1 MSGGPSPIDAGGQMD
16 MQMAAA
22 ALLANNKDVKMMLR
36 VLGKN
41 LQDAFGARVEITHPS
56 GGLLHRQ
63 SDEVKS
69 ITVHLDADDYEAG
82 LDGPSVRC
90 TVGRSSGG
98 IRIRSEQLPVEQWLS
113 RLLSAL
119 QQEAVNNQSAA
130 AALQNVI
137 IGGNI

>member
-1 MSGGPSPIDAGGQMD
+1 MTGIEPADLPGPAD
-16 MQMAAA
+16 MEMAAA
-22 ALLANNKDVKMMLR
+22 ALLANNKDTKMMLR
-36 VLGKN
+36 ILGKS
-41 LQDAFGARVEITHPS
+41 LQESLGDRVEVAHGG
-56 GGLLHRQ
+56 GGLFRRQ

-69 ITVHLDADDYEAG
+69 ITVRLEQDEYQAA

-98 IRIRSEQLPVEQWLS
+98 IRIRSEQLPVEQWLT

-119 QQEAVNNQSAA
+119 QTEAASNQSAQ

-137 IGGNI
+137 VGGTI

>member
-1 MSGGPSPIDAGGQMD
+1 MSDIEPADLPGQAD

-36 VLGKN
+36 VLGKS
-41 LQDAFGARVEITHPS
+41 LQDALGDRVEVAHAT

-63 SDEVKS
+63 TDEVKS
-69 ITVHLDADDYEAG
+69 ITVHLDQDDYQAAV
-82 LDGPSVRC
+82 DGPAVRC

-98 IRIRSEQLPVEQWLS
+98 IRIRNEQLPVEQWLT

-119 QQEAVNNQSAA
+119 QTEAVSNQNAQ
-130 AALQNVI
+130 AALQKVI
-137 IGGNI
+137 VGGPI

>member
-1 MSGGPSPIDAGGQMD
+1 MSATEPADPGGPLD
-16 MQMAAA
+16 MEMAVA

-41 LQDAFGARVEITHPS
+41 LQDALGDRVEVVHAS
-56 GGLLHRQ
+56 GGLFHRQ
-63 SDEVKS
+63 TDEVKT
-69 ITVHLDADDYEAG
+69 ITVHLDQDDYQAS

-98 IRIRSEQLPVEQWLS
+98 IRIRTEQLPVEQWLS

-119 QQEAVNNQSAA
+119 QEEAVNQPERS
-130 AALQNVI
+130 
-137 IGGNI
+137 GSSCKT

>member
-1 MSGGPSPIDAGGQMD
+1 MSDIEPADLPGQVD
-16 MQMAAA
+16 MQMAAS

-36 VLGKN
+36 VLGKS
-41 LQDAFGARVEITHPS
+41 LQDALGDRVDVAHAT

-69 ITVHLDADDYEAG
+69 ITVHLDQDDYQAAI
-82 LDGPSVRC
+82 DGPAVRC

-98 IRIRSEQLPVEQWLS
+98 IRIRNEQLPVEQWLT

-119 QQEAVNNQSAA
+119 QTEAVSNQSAQ
-130 AALQNVI
+130 AALQKVI
-137 IGGNI
+137 VGGSI

>member
-1 MSGGPSPIDAGGQMD
+1 MTDIDPSDPLDQAD

-36 VLGKN
+36 VLGKT
-41 LQDAFGARVEITHPS
+41 LQDSLGDRVEVAHAS
-56 GGLLHRQ
+56 GGLFHHQ

-69 ITVHLDADDYEAG
+69 ITVHLDQDEYQAAM
-82 LDGPSVRC
+82 DGPGVRC

-98 IRIRSEQLPVEQWLS
+98 IRIRTEQLPVEQWLT

-119 QQEAVNNQSAA
+119 QAEAINNQTAQ
-130 AALQNVI
+130 AALQKVI
-137 IGGNI
+137 VGGTI

>member
-1 MSGGPSPIDAGGQMD
+1 MNGTEPSEPDGPLD
-16 MQMAAA
+16 MELTVA

-41 LQDAFGARVEITHPS
+41 LQDALGDRVEVTRAS
-56 GGLLHRQ
+56 GGLFHRQ
-63 SDEVKS
+63 PDEVKS
-69 ITVHLDADDYEAG
+69 ITVHLDQDDYQAS
-82 LDGPSVRC
+82 LDGPAVRC

-98 IRIRSEQLPVEQWLS
+98 IRIRTEQLPVEQWLS

-119 QQEAVNNQSAA
+119 QEEAVSNQSAQ

-137 IGGNI
+137 IGGSI

>member
-1 MSGGPSPIDAGGQMD
+1 MSGIGPVDAGGQMD

-36 VLGKN
+36 VLGKS
-41 LQDAFGARVEITHPS
+41 LQEAFGDRVEVVHAS
-56 GGLLHRQ
+56 GGLLHRP
-63 SDEVKS
+63 SEEVKS
-69 ITVHLDADDYEAG
+69 ITVHLEQDDYQAA
-82 LDGPSVRC
+82 LDGPSVHC

-98 IRIRSEQLPVEQWLS
+98 IRIRNEQVPVEKWLG

-119 QQEAVNNQSAA
+119 QEEAVNNQSAMT
-130 AALQNVI
+130 ALQNVI

>member
-1 MSGGPSPIDAGGQMD
+1 
-16 MQMAAA
+16 MQLAVAAI
-22 ALLANNKDVKMMLR
+22 LANNKDVKMMLR

-41 LQDAFGARVEITHPS
+41 LQDALGDRVEVAHAS

-63 SDEVKS
+63 TDEVKS
-69 ITVHLDADDYEAG
+69 ITVHLDQDDYQAA

-98 IRIRSEQLPVEQWLS
+98 IRIRNEQLPVEQWLS

-119 QQEAVNNQSAA
+119 QEEAVNNQSAQS
-130 AALQNVI
+130 ALQNVI
-137 IGGNI
+137 IGGTI

>member
-1 MSGGPSPIDAGGQMD
+1 MSDIEPADLPGQAD

-36 VLGKN
+36 VLGKS
-41 LQDAFGARVEITHPS
+41 LQDALGDRVDVAHAT

-69 ITVHLDADDYEAG
+69 ITVHLDQDDYQAAI
-82 LDGPSVRC
+82 DGPAVRC
-90 TVGRSSGG
+90 SVGRSSGG
-98 IRIRSEQLPVEQWLS
+98 IRIRNEQLPVEQWLT

-119 QQEAVNNQSAA
+119 QTEAVSNQSAQ
-130 AALQNVI
+130 AALQRVI
-137 IGGNI
+137 VGGSI

>member
-1 MSGGPSPIDAGGQMD
+1 MSDIGAADPTGQAD

-36 VLGKN
+36 VLGKS
-41 LQDAFGARVEITHPS
+41 LQDSLGDRVEVAHVG

-63 SDEVKS
+63 TEEVKS
-69 ITVHLDADDYEAG
+69 ITVHLDQDDYQAAM
-82 LDGPSVRC
+82 DGPAVRC

-98 IRIRSEQLPVEQWLS
+98 IRIRTEQLPVEQWLT

-119 QQEAVNNQSAA
+119 QAEAINNQSAQ

-137 IGGNI
+137 VGGTI

>member
-1 MSGGPSPIDAGGQMD
+1 MSTTTPPADAGGQMD

-41 LQDAFGARVEITHPS
+41 LQDAFGDSVEITHSS
-56 GGLLHRQ
+56 GGLFHRQ
-63 SDEVKS
+63 SDEIKS
-69 ITVHLDADDYEAG
+69 ITVHLDTDDYEAA
-82 LDGPSVRC
+82 LDGSSVRC
-90 TVGRSSGG
+90 SVGRSSGG
-98 IRIRSEQLPVEQWLS
+98 IRIRTEQLPVEQWLS

-119 QQEAVNNQSAA
+119 QQEAINNQTAQ

>member
-1 MSGGPSPIDAGGQMD
+1 MTDIEPADLPGPVD

-36 VLGKN
+36 LLGKS
-41 LQDAFGARVEITHPS
+41 LQDTLGDRVEVAHS
-56 GGLLHRQ
+56 GGGLFHRQ
-63 SDEVKS
+63 TDEVKN
-69 ITVHLDADDYEAG
+69 ITVCLEQDEYQAA

-98 IRIRSEQLPVEQWLS
+98 IRIRSEQLPVEQWLT

-119 QQEAVNNQSAA
+119 QAEAVSNQSAQ

-137 IGGNI
+137 VGGTT